1 MRHALLPALAFSF
14 LATTALAQSPPPMA
28 PPPPSAPAHGW
39 QGHSPDPA
47 KRAEHAARKLRDAL
61 QLRPDQEPALQAF
74 IAAMRPPEAEMH
86 GMRRMA
92 EADGQTLSTPDRM
105 TQQLEWHKAR
115 LAEAE
120 KKLVALKT
128 FYAALSPA
136 QQKAF
141 DTLHP
146 HMDPHGEEGG
156 PRRWSDGPPGEAPW
170 GHPAPPPGQP

>member
-1 MRHALLPALAFSF
+1 MRHALLPALAFGF
-14 LATTALAQSPPPMA
+14 LATTALAQSAPPMA
-28 PPPPSAPAHGW
+28 PPAPAPAHGW
-39 QGHSPDPA
+39 QAHSPDPA

-74 IAAMRPPEAEMH
+74 IAAVRPPEGAGPGMH
-86 GMRRMA
+86 PMA
-92 EADGQTLSTPDRM
+92 GSDGQALSTPDRLAKR
-105 TQQLEWHKAR
+105 LEWHKAR